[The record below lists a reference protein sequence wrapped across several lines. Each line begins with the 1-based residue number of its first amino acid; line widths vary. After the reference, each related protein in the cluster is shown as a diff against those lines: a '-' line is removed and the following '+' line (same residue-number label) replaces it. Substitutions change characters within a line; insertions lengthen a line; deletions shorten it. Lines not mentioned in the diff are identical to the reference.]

1 MAEVRYQDRYAQ
13 VRQLNIHNRSVC
25 YWRNNLSIR
34 DFREEGEWYVYEDE
48 GSYNGLFV
56 RMRIAVRKEHIKR
69 VFRGKEKSLVE
80 FWGSPSHMGIRV
92 RMKSELFPRKCR
104 GSTAL
109 LEYEFEMFGT
119 IRGLSYVN
127 KNIQHKGRRSREG
140 NRTNKAERSHRFR
153 KGRGNETESKRKA
166 GSGAALKPAFYD
178 AGLSGLCG

>member
-25 YWRNNLSIR
+25 YWRNNLSIG

-56 RMRIAVRKEHIKR
+56 RMRIAVKKEHIKCI
-69 VFRGKEKSLVE
+69 FRRKEKSLVE
-80 FWGSPSHMGIRV
+80 FWGSPGHMGIRV
-92 RMKSELFPRKCR
+92 RMKSDLFPRKCR
-104 GSTAL
+104 GSTAS
-109 LEYEFEMFGT
+109 LEYEFEMSGT

-127 KNIQHKGRRSREG
+127 ENIQHKGRRTRKR

-153 KGRGNETESKRKA
+153 KGIGNETESKRKA
-166 GSGAALKPAFYD
+166 GSGAVLKPAFYD
-178 AGLSGLCG
+178 ADLSGLCG